1 MSFRTPYQVRG
12 KLDTESIFSICLDT
26 GLRRY
31 DGRKHIFMNINYT
44 VNRSRKRRKTI
55 SLQISDKSELVI
67 AAPYFTPIGE
77 INRFVQEKQ
86 NWIHK
91 AIQKHKE
98 EAIKNKTKEYITGK
112 MFYYLGESFPLET
125 FFEKNERKGLVF
137 WGNRFYLN
145 TADAAAKGMFYFVAW
160 YKKKAKQ
167 HLRKRVDFFS
177 HELKLRAKSVKITS
191 AEKRW
196 GSCSAEDKLSFSFRL
211 IMAPPAIIDYVIVH
225 ELMHTKEKNH
235 SAAFWKLI
243 EAAMP
248 EYKTH
253 RRWLKDNHHKFIL

>member
-1 MSFRTPYQVRG
+1 
-12 KLDTESIFSICLDT
+12 
-26 GLRRY
+26 
-31 DGRKHIFMNINYT
+31 MNINYM
-44 VNRSRKRRKTI
+44 VNRSRKRKKTI

-98 EAIKNKTKEYITGK
+98 EAIKNKTKEYITGE

-125 FFEKNERKGLVF
+125 FFEKNERQGLVF

-145 TADAAAKGMFYFVAW
+145 TTDAAEKGISYFVSW
-160 YKKKAKQ
+160 YKKKARQ
-167 HLRKRVDFFS
+167 HLRQRVDFFS
-177 HELKLRAKSVKITS
+177 SQLKLRAKSVKITS

-196 GSCSAEDKLSFSFRL
+196 GSCSAEDNLSFSFRL
-211 IMAPPAIIDYVIVH
+211 IMAPPAIINYVIVH
-225 ELMHTKEKNH
+225 ELMHIKEKNH

-248 EYKTH
+248 EYKIH

>member
-1 MSFRTPYQVRG
+1 
-12 KLDTESIFSICLDT
+12 
-26 GLRRY
+26 
-31 DGRKHIFMNINYT
+31 MNITYK

-67 AAPYFTPIGE
+67 SAPYFTPIGE

-91 AIQKHKE
+91 TIQKRKE
-98 EAIKNKTKEYITGK
+98 DSINNKSKEYITGE

-145 TADAAAKGMFYFVAW
+145 TADAAEKGISYFVSW

-167 HLRKRVDFFS
+167 HFRQRVDFFS
-177 HELKLRAKSVKITS
+177 HEFNLRAKNVKITS
-191 AEKRW
+191 ANKRW
-196 GSCSAEDKLSFSFRL
+196 GSCSADNNLSFGFRL
-211 IMAPPAIIDYVIVH
+211 IMAPPAVIDYVIVH
-225 ELMHTKEKNH
+225 EIMHIKEKNH
-235 SAAFWKLI
+235 STAFWKLI
-243 EAAMP
+243 EAFMP
-248 EYKTH
+248 GYKTQ
-253 RRWLKDNHHKFIL
+253 RRWLKDNNHKFIL